1 MQRNFTKIAVL
12 LTRLMATTARLA
24 AVTGLTIPNT
34 VTMAYAKY
42 DLPPPYVS
50 KALGAVLVPIN
61 HETRHRYQIPPKLRG
76 VYVLAVSPHGVAAKQ
91 GIRPGDVLATVRSR
105 PIVVPIDVDRFVW
118 AALAVS
124 ATSFLFGV
132 NRGIEA
138 TDIVQI
144 NTNITVANF
153 NTTIN
158 YNNINSWT
166 SIDNRS
172 DWTQIVNQYN
182 TNINT
187 SIVDNSYRSETN
199 INNDGIPEP
208 GQNFDGTNRTSDD
221 VPEPGQNFDGT
232 NRSSGDIPEPG
243 QNFDGTNR
251 TSDDVPE
258 PGQNFDGTNRSSGD
272 IPEPG
277 QSNLSSTDDN
287 GSDDGTDDN
296 SSDDGTDDDSS
307 DDGTDD
313 NSPDDGTD
321 DNSSDDGTDDDSPD
335 DGADDDSSDDGADDD
350 SSDDGTD
357 DNSPDDGTDDNS
369 SDDGADD
376 NVE

>member
-12 LTRLMATTARLA
+12 LTRVTATTARLA

-91 GIRPGDVLATVRSR
+91 GIRPGDVLATVRNR
-105 PIVVPIDVDRFVW
+105 PIVAPIDVDRFVW

-158 YNNINSWT
+158 YNNISNWT

-199 INNDGIPEP
+199 INNDGIL
-208 GQNFDGTNRTSDD
+208 
-221 VPEPGQNFDGT
+221 EPGQNFDGT

-258 PGQNFDGTNRSSGD
+258 PGQNFDGTKRGSGD

-277 QSNLSSTDDN
+277 QSNLSSTADN
-287 GSDDGTDDN
+287 GSDDGADDN
-296 SSDDGTDDDSS
+296 SSDDGTDDDSV
-307 DDGTDD
+307 
-313 NSPDDGTD
+313 D
-321 DNSSDDGTDDDSPD
+321 DNSSDDGTDDDSV
-335 DGADDDSSDDGADDD
+335 
-350 SSDDGTD
+350 
-357 DNSPDDGTDDNS
+357 DDNS
-369 SDDGADD
+369 SYDGG
-376 NVE
+376 

>member
-1 MQRNFTKIAVL
+1 MHRNFTKISVL
-12 LTRLMATTARLA
+12 SVRLMATTARIA
-24 AVTGLTIPNT
+24 AITGLTIPNT

-50 KALGAVLVPIN
+50 KALGAVLIPIN

-105 PIVVPIDVDRFVW
+105 PIVTPIDVDRYVW

-124 ATSFLFGV
+124 ATSFLFGI

-138 TDIVQI
+138 TDVVQI
-144 NTNITVANF
+144 NTNITIANF

-158 YNNINSWT
+158 YNSINSWT

-199 INNDGIPEP
+199 INNYGVPEP
-208 GQNFDGTNRTSDD
+208 GQNFDGTNRT
-221 VPEPGQNFDGT
+221 
-232 NRSSGDIPEPG
+232 RGDIPEP
-243 QNFDGTNR
+243 
-251 TSDDVPE
+251 S
-258 PGQNFDGTNRSSGD
+258 
-272 IPEPG
+272 
-277 QSNLSSTDDN
+277 QSNM
-287 GSDDGTDDN
+287 SDT
-296 SSDDGTDDDSS
+296 
-307 DDGTDD
+307 
-313 NSPDDGTD
+313 
-321 DNSSDDGTDDDSPD
+321 
-335 DGADDDSSDDGADDD
+335 ADDDSTD
-350 SSDDGTD
+350 D
-357 DNSPDDGTDDNS
+357 DNSGDSADGDNS
-369 SDDGADD
+369 DE
-376 NVE
+376 NVD